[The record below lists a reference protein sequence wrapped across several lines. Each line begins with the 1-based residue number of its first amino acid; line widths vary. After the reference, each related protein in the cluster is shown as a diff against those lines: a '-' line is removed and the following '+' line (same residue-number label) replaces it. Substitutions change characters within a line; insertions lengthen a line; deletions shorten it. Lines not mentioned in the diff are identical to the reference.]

1 MTRIT
6 RRHAKASGDSI
17 RNKECKQ
24 VIAATADGCI
34 AAMSIEKFLN
44 NRKNIKVNNW
54 IQK

>member
-34 AAMSIEKFLN
+34 AAMSIKKFLN
-44 NRKNIKVNNW
+44 NPEKFKVDW
-54 IQK
+54 TVK